1 MKISIC
7 IPTFNHAEYLQ
18 NCLES
23 IVSNNIPPELKCQ
36 VCISDNCSTD
46 NTEVV
51 VKSYK
56 DKLNIKYSKN
66 KNNIGRT
73 RNYLNVVNIAD
84 GEFVWLLGD
93 DDLLHFN
100 AISQLSSLLS
110 EHKNCDFFY
119 INASHLT
126 TEYVL
131 SSAQPFDITNLP
143 DYMEPFS
150 KKIYSEEVPFLKLI
164 DPHVS
169 FDFLGGMFLSVFR
182 RKDWMDSLNVL
193 DNEAIEDTREFSYYD
208 NTFPHVK
215 IFAKAFSESNAYF
228 YSKPLSVCL
237 TGAREWAP
245 MYPFVRSVRLIESLD
260 VYRENG
266 LSYFQYMYCKN
277 FALSFFIPDLV
288 SILINRSKSGFAYT
302 SVVKLIISNLLY
314 PNAILSP
321 FYYMKRKIKYL
332 LKL

>member
-1 MKISIC
+1 M
-7 IPTFNHAEYLQ
+7 
-18 NCLES
+18 
-23 IVSNNIPPELKCQ
+23 KCQ

-46 NTEVV
+46 NTEAV

-56 DKLNIKYSKN
+56 NKLDIKYLKN

-73 RNYLNVVNIAD
+73 KNYINVVNIAD

-110 EHKNCDFFY
+110 KHKNCDFFY

-131 SSAQPFDITNLP
+131 SFDQPFDINNLP
-143 DYMEPFS
+143 ECMEPFS
-150 KKIYSEEVPFLKLI
+150 KNIHSIEVPFLKLI

-182 RKDWMDSLNVL
+182 RKDWIDSVHVLN
-193 DNEAIEDTREFSYYD
+193 DEAIEDTREFSYYD

-228 YSKPLSVCL
+228 YSKPLSICL

-260 VYRENG
+260 EYRKYG
-266 LSYFQYMYCKN
+266 LPYLQYIRCKN
-277 FALSFFIPDLV
+277 FALAYFIPDLV
-288 SILINRSKSGFAYT
+288 SMIINKNKSGLVYT
-302 SVVKLIISNLLY
+302 SPIQLIINNLLY

-321 FYYMKRKIKYL
+321 FYYVLRKIKTI
-332 LKL
+332 LKLSN